1 MFVYKCQN
9 QYSCVIR
16 KIDLQSKYTLEEE
29 NKVAVKKSQYTV
41 KKINSTEQGNFA
53 QEDILGIHHVTA
65 IASDPQKN
73 IDFYTQV
80 LGLRLVKLTVNFDD
94 PTTYHLYFGDEI
106 GRPGTILTFF
116 PWPNAPKGHRGT
128 GQVIATSF
136 LIPEHSTDYWLDRLK
151 SQKVPVQGPTKRF
164 GDTEEVLTLY
174 DPDGLELELVA
185 NRSAAEERTHH
196 VWKEGPI
203 PIEHAIRG
211 FYSVTLSEVGYE
223 HTAHVLTNEL
233 GFNFIGQDG
242 SRFRFQISGSKE
254 DYADVRDK
262 NTKEKYHGSNIVD
275 VLCLPNTQYG
285 MIGVGTVHHVAWRTP
300 SDEQQK
306 MLRAKIVK
314 AGLNATPVIDRI
326 YFHSVYFR
334 EPGGVLFEIATNP
347 PGFAIDEKVEELGT
361 HLMLPPWLESV
372 RKDLERVLPQVH
384 LSRKK
389 QKEQEQVLSEKQQS
403 DNKGN

>member
-1 MFVYKCQN
+1 M
-9 QYSCVIR
+9 
-16 KIDLQSKYTLEEE
+16 E
-29 NKVAVKKSQYTV
+29 KSQYTV
-41 KKINSTEQGNFA
+41 KKIKSSEHNNFA
-53 QEDILGIHHVTA
+53 QNDILGIHHVTA

-73 IDFYTQV
+73 IDFYTQI

-94 PTTYHLYFGDEI
+94 PATYHLYFGDEI

-136 LIPEHSTDYWLDRLK
+136 LIPEHSIDYWLDRLK

-164 GDTEEVLTLY
+164 GDTEAVLTLY

-185 NRSAAEERTHH
+185 HKSAEDRTLN
-196 VWKEGPI
+196 VWKEGSI
-203 PIEHAIRG
+203 PIEYAIRG

-223 HTAHVLTNEL
+223 YTAHVLTNEL
-233 GFNFIGQDG
+233 GFKFIGQDG
-242 SRFRFQISGSKE
+242 SRFRFQISEAKE
-254 DYADVRDK
+254 HDAAGRNK
-262 NTKEKYHGSNIVD
+262 NTKGEHRGSNIVD
-275 VLCLPNTQYG
+275 VLCLPNAQYG

-306 MLRAKIVK
+306 MLRVKIVK

-347 PGFAIDEKVEELGT
+347 PGFAMDEKVEELGT

-372 RKDLERVLPQVH
+372 RKDLESVLPPVH
-384 LSRKK
+384 LPHKK
-389 QKEQEQVLSEKQQS
+389 EKGQEQVLNEKQQQS

>member
-1 MFVYKCQN
+1 MQ
-9 QYSCVIR
+9 
-16 KIDLQSKYTLEEE
+16 QSEDTSKSNNET
-29 NKVAVKKSQYTV
+29 NKS
-41 KKINSTEQGNFA
+41 A
-53 QEDILGIHHVTA
+53 QKDVLGIHHVTA
-65 IASDPQKN
+65 IASDPQRN
-73 IDFYTQV
+73 IDFYTQI

-94 PTTYHLYFGDEI
+94 PTTYHLYFGDKI
-106 GRPGTILTFF
+106 GNPGTILTFF
-116 PWPNAPKGHRGT
+116 PWPNAPRGHRGT

-136 LIPEHSTDYWLDRLK
+136 LISEHSTAYWLDRLK

-174 DPDGLELELVA
+174 DPDGLGLELVA
-185 NRSAAEERTHH
+185 NRSAEKRTLH
-196 VWKEGPI
+196 VWKEGPV
-203 PIEHAIRG
+203 PVEHAIRG

-233 GFNFIGQDG
+233 GFKFIGQDG
-242 SRFRFQISGSKE
+242 SRYRFQISGVEE
-254 DYADVRDK
+254 DDTAGRN
-262 NTKEKYHGSNIVD
+262 NTKEEYNGSNIVD
-275 VLCLPNTQYG
+275 VLCLPNAQYG

-306 MLRAKIVK
+306 TLRAKIVK

-347 PGFAIDEKVEELGT
+347 PGFATDEKIEELGT

-372 RKDLERVLPQVH
+372 RKDLERVLSPVH
-384 LSRKK
+384 LPHKK
-389 QKEQEQVLSEKQQS
+389 EKGQEQVLSEKQKQS

>member
-1 MFVYKCQN
+1 M
-9 QYSCVIR
+9 
-16 KIDLQSKYTLEEE
+16 E
-29 NKVAVKKSQYTV
+29 KSQYTV
-41 KKINSTEQGNFA
+41 KKIYSTEHDNFA

-73 IDFYTQV
+73 IDFYTRV
-80 LGLRLVKLTVNFDD
+80 LGLRLVKLTVNYDD

-116 PWPNAPKGHRGT
+116 PWPNAPRGHRGT

-136 LIPEHSTDYWLDRLK
+136 LIPEHSIDYWLDRLK
-151 SQKVPVQGPTKRF
+151 GQKVPVQGPTKRF
-164 GDTEEVLTLY
+164 SNTEEVLTLY

-185 NRSAAEERTHH
+185 NRSAEERTLH

-211 FYSVTLSEVGYE
+211 FYSVTLSEVRYE
-223 HTAHVLTNEL
+223 HTAHLLTNEL
-233 GFNFIGQDG
+233 GFKLIGQDG

-254 DYADVRDK
+254 DAAAGRNKADK
-262 NTKEKYHGSNIVD
+262 GEYHGSNIVD
-275 VLCLPNTQYG
+275 ILCLPNAQFG

-314 AGLNATPVIDRI
+314 AGLDATPVIDRT

-347 PGFAIDEKVEELGT
+347 PGFATDEKVEELGT
-361 HLMLPPWLESV
+361 HLVLAPWLESV
-372 RKDLERVLPQVH
+372 RKDLERVLPPVH
-384 LSRKK
+384 LPHKK
-389 QKEQEQVLSEKQQS
+389 EKGHEQVLSEKQQRS
-403 DNKGN
+403 GDRGD

>member
-1 MFVYKCQN
+1 MQ
-9 QYSCVIR
+9 
-16 KIDLQSKYTLEEE
+16 
-29 NKVAVKKSQYTV
+29 KSRDITE
-41 KKINSTEQGNFA
+41 KINSTEHDNFA

-65 IASDPQKN
+65 IASNPQKN

-116 PWPNAPKGHRGT
+116 PWPNAPKGHRGA

-136 LIPEHSTDYWLDRLK
+136 LIPERSIDYWLDRLK

-164 GDTEEVLTLY
+164 SDTEEVLTLY

-185 NRSAAEERTHH
+185 NRSAEKRTLQ

-203 PIEHAIRG
+203 PIEDAIRG

-223 HTAHVLTNEL
+223 HTARVLTNEL
-233 GFNFIGQDG
+233 EFKLVGQDG

-254 DYADVRDK
+254 DDDIAGRNK
-262 NTKEKYHGSNIVD
+262 NTKGEHHGSNIVD
-275 VLCLPNTQYG
+275 VLCLPNAQYG

-372 RKDLERVLPQVH
+372 RKDLESVLPSVH
-384 LSRKK
+384 LPHKK
-389 QKEQEQVLSEKQQS
+389 EKGQEQVLSEKQQS